1 MSRGARGPLLPR
13 RAASVFVAP
22 MRRCAD
28 ASMCRCRR
36 SRADRPAARPHSP
49 SPAAPSTEGSRPG
62 HGRERVCGEE
72 SIGESADRSETCP
85 RLSPPYA
92 DIRPRATE
100 CAARRTRKDSVLRPS
115 SLNTRKACG
124 AWRAAARARGGRSRA
139 TRRAPRAGRR
149 APGVE
154 RRALSVEHRTPSTEY
169 RVPSTEYRAP
179 STEHRTPSIEHRA
192 SSIENR
198 GAENRGPTAEN
209 RRRPSRPRAAIRP
222 VDRTRRRA
230 SPARDS
236 APRRATRRRSAA
248 PG

>member
-13 RAASVFVAP
+13 RAAGVFVAP
-22 MRRCAD
+22 MCRCAD

-62 HGRERVCGEE
+62 HSRERVCGEE

-154 RRALSVEHRTPSTEY
+154 RRALSVEHRTPSTEH
-169 RVPSTEYRAP
+169 RASNTEHRAP
-179 STEHRTPSIEHRA
+179 STEHRA

>member
-13 RAASVFVAP
+13 RAAGVVRLRRADVP
-22 MRRCAD
+22 MRPCAD
-28 ASMCRCRR
+28 VDARGLAGPPRARIRR
-36 SRADRPAARPHSP
+36 LRPRP
-49 SPAAPSTEGSRPG
+49 PAKESRPG
-62 HGRERVCGEE
+62 HGRKRVCGEE
-72 SIGESADRSETCP
+72 STGESADRSETCP

-92 DIRPRATE
+92 DIRPRAAE

-139 TRRAPRAGRR
+139 ARHAPRAARR
-149 APGVE
+149 APG
-154 RRALSVEHRTPSTEY
+154 VEHRTPSTEH
-169 RVPSTEYRAP
+169 RAPSTEYRAP
-179 STEHRTPSIEHRA
+179 STEHRTPSI
-192 SSIENR
+192 
-198 GAENRGPTAEN
+198 ENRGPTAEN

>member
-13 RAASVFVAP
+13 RAAGVFVAP
-22 MRRCAD
+22 MCRCAD

-72 SIGESADRSETCP
+72 STGESADRSETCP

-92 DIRPRATE
+92 DIRPRAAE

-139 TRRAPRAGRR
+139 TRRAP
-149 APGVE
+149 GVE
-154 RRALSVEHRTPSTEY
+154 RRALSVEHRTPSTEH
-169 RVPSTEYRAP
+169 RAPSTEYRV
-179 STEHRTPSIEHRA
+179 PSIEHRA

>member
-13 RAASVFVAP
+13 RAAGVFVAP
-22 MRRCAD
+22 MCRCAD

-72 SIGESADRSETCP
+72 STGESADRSETCP

-92 DIRPRATE
+92 DIRPRAAE

-139 TRRAPRAGRR
+139 TRRAP
-149 APGVE
+149 GVE
-154 RRALSVEHRTPSTEY
+154 RRALSVEHRTPSTEH
-169 RVPSTEYRAP
+169 RVPSTEYRA
-179 STEHRTPSIEHRA
+179 SNTEHRA

-236 APRRATRRRSAA
+236 APRRATCRRSAA

>member
-13 RAASVFVAP
+13 RAAGVFVAP
-22 MRRCAD
+22 MCRCAD

-62 HGRERVCGEE
+62 HSRERVCGEE

-139 TRRAPRAGRR
+139 TRRAPGAG
-149 APGVE
+149 
-154 RRALSVEHRTPSTEY
+154 RRALSVEHRTPSTEHRAPSTEY
-169 RVPSTEYRAP
+169 RVPSTEHRA
-179 STEHRTPSIEHRA
+179 SNTEHRA

>member
-13 RAASVFVAP
+13 RAAGVFVAP
-22 MRRCAD
+22 MCRCAD

-72 SIGESADRSETCP
+72 STGESADRSETCP

-92 DIRPRATE
+92 DIRPRAAE

-139 TRRAPRAGRR
+139 TRRAP
-149 APGVE
+149 GVE
-154 RRALSVEHRTPSTEY
+154 RRALSVEHRTPSTEH
-169 RVPSTEYRAP
+169 RVPSTEYRA
-179 STEHRTPSIEHRA
+179 SNTEHRA

>member
-1 MSRGARGPLLPR
+1 
-13 RAASVFVAP
+13 
-22 MRRCAD
+22 
-28 ASMCRCRR
+28 MCRCRR

-62 HGRERVCGEE
+62 HSRERVCGEE

-149 APGVE
+149 ALSIE
-154 RRALSVEHRTPSTEY
+154 RRAPSTEH
-169 RVPSTEYRAP
+169 RVPSTEHRAP
-179 STEHRTPSIEHRA
+179 STEHRTPSI
-192 SSIENR
+192 
-198 GAENRGPTAEN
+198 ENRGPTAEN

>member
-13 RAASVFVAP
+13 RAAGVFVAP
-22 MRRCAD
+22 MCRCAD

-72 SIGESADRSETCP
+72 STGESADRSETCP

-92 DIRPRATE
+92 DIRPRAAE

-139 TRRAPRAGRR
+139 TRP

-154 RRALSVEHRTPSTEY
+154 RRALSVEHRTPSTEH
-169 RVPSTEYRAP
+169 RVPSTEYRA
-179 STEHRTPSIEHRA
+179 SNTEHRA

>member
-13 RAASVFVAP
+13 RAAGVFVAP
-22 MRRCAD
+22 MCRCAD

-72 SIGESADRSETCP
+72 STGESADRSETCP

-92 DIRPRATE
+92 DIRPRAAE

-139 TRRAPRAGRR
+139 TRRAP
-149 APGVE
+149 GVE
-154 RRALSVEHRTPSTEY
+154 RRALSVEHRASSTEH
-169 RVPSTEYRAP
+169 RVPSTEYRVP

>member
-13 RAASVFVAP
+13 RAAGVFVAP
-22 MRRCAD
+22 MCRCAD

-62 HGRERVCGEE
+62 HSRERVCGEE

-139 TRRAPRAGRR
+139 TRRAP
-149 APGVE
+149 GVE
-154 RRALSVEHRTPSTEY
+154 RRALSVEHRTPSTEH
-169 RVPSTEYRAP
+169 RVPSTEYRA
-179 STEHRTPSIEHRA
+179 SNTEHRA

>member
-169 RVPSTEYRAP
+169 RVPSTEHRA
-179 STEHRTPSIEHRA
+179 PSIEHRA

-209 RRRPSRPRAAIRP
+209 RRRPSRSRAAIRP

>member
-13 RAASVFVAP
+13 RAAGVFVAP
-22 MRRCAD
+22 MCRCAD

-72 SIGESADRSETCP
+72 STGESADRSETCP

-92 DIRPRATE
+92 DIRPRAAE

-139 TRRAPRAGRR
+139 TRRAP
-149 APGVE
+149 GVE
-154 RRALSVEHRTPSTEY
+154 RRALSVEHRTPSTEH
-169 RVPSTEYRAP
+169 RVPSTEYRV
-179 STEHRTPSIEHRA
+179 PSIEHRA

>member
-13 RAASVFVAP
+13 RAAGVFVAP
-22 MRRCAD
+22 MCRCAD

-72 SIGESADRSETCP
+72 STGESADRSETCP

-92 DIRPRATE
+92 DIRPRAAE

-139 TRRAPRAGRR
+139 TRRAP
-149 APGVE
+149 GVE
-154 RRALSVEHRTPSTEY
+154 RRALSVEHRTPSTEH
-169 RVPSTEYRAP
+169 RVPSTEYRA
-179 STEHRTPSIEHRA
+179 SNTEHRA

-198 GAENRGPTAEN
+198 GAENRGLTAEN

>member
-13 RAASVFVAP
+13 RAAGVFVAP
-22 MRRCAD
+22 MCRCAD

-72 SIGESADRSETCP
+72 STGESADRSETCP

-92 DIRPRATE
+92 DIRPRAAE

-139 TRRAPRAGRR
+139 ARR

-154 RRALSVEHRTPSTEY
+154 RRALSVEHRTPSTEH
-169 RVPSTEYRAP
+169 RVPSTEYRA
-179 STEHRTPSIEHRA
+179 SNTEHRA

>member
-169 RVPSTEYRAP
+169 RVPSTE
-179 STEHRTPSIEHRA
+179 HRA

-209 RRRPSRPRAAIRP
+209 RRRPSRSRAAIRP

>member
-154 RRALSVEHRTPSTEY
+154 RRALNVEHRTPSTEY
-169 RVPSTEYRAP
+169 RVPSTEHRA
-179 STEHRTPSIEHRA
+179 PSIEHRA

-209 RRRPSRPRAAIRP
+209 RRRPSRSRAAIRP

>member
-13 RAASVFVAP
+13 RAAGVFVAP
-22 MRRCAD
+22 MCRCAD

-62 HGRERVCGEE
+62 HGRARVCGEE
-72 SIGESADRSETCP
+72 STGESADRSETCP

-92 DIRPRATE
+92 DIRPRAAE

-139 TRRAPRAGRR
+139 TRRAP
-149 APGVE
+149 GVE
-154 RRALSVEHRTPSTEY
+154 RRALSVEHRTPSTEH
-169 RVPSTEYRAP
+169 RVPSTEYRA
-179 STEHRTPSIEHRA
+179 SNTEHRA

>member
-1 MSRGARGPLLPR
+1 MRPCADVDARGLTGPPR
-13 RAASVFVAP
+13 ARI
-22 MRRCAD
+22 RRL
-28 ASMCRCRR
+28 
-36 SRADRPAARPHSP
+36 RPRP
-49 SPAAPSTEGSRPG
+49 PAKESRPG

-72 SIGESADRSETCP
+72 STGESADRSETCP

-92 DIRPRATE
+92 DIRPRAAE

-124 AWRAAARARGGRSRA
+124 AWRAAARARGGPSRA
-139 TRRAPRAGRR
+139 APRW
-149 APGVE
+149 APGTGH
-154 RRALSVEHRTPSTEY
+154 RALSVEHRAPSTEY
-169 RVPSTEYRAP
+169 RVPSTE
-179 STEHRTPSIEHRA
+179 HRTP
-192 SSIENR
+192 SIENR

>member
-13 RAASVFVAP
+13 RAAGVFVAP
-22 MRRCAD
+22 MCRCAD

-62 HGRERVCGEE
+62 HSRERVCGEE

-169 RVPSTEYRAP
+169 RAP
-179 STEHRTPSIEHRA
+179 STEHRAPSIEHRAPSTEHRA

>member
-13 RAASVFVAP
+13 QAAGVFVAP
-22 MRRCAD
+22 MCRCAD

-62 HGRERVCGEE
+62 HSRERVCGEE

-124 AWRAAARARGGRSRA
+124 VWRAAARARGGRSRA
-139 TRRAPRAGRR
+139 TRHAPRAGRR

-169 RVPSTEYRAP
+169 RAPSTEHRA
-179 STEHRTPSIEHRA
+179 SNTEHRTPSIEHRKP
-192 SSIENR
+192 R
-198 GAENRGPTAEN
+198 CRK
-209 RRRPSRPRAAIRP
+209 PRAHGRE
-222 VDRTRRRA
+222 
-230 SPARDS
+230 SPASEPPARGDQTS
-236 APRRATRRRSAA
+236 
-248 PG
+248 

>member
-13 RAASVFVAP
+13 RAAGVFVAP
-22 MRRCAD
+22 MCRCAD

-62 HGRERVCGEE
+62 HSRERVCGEE
-72 SIGESADRSETCP
+72 SIGASADRSETCP

-139 TRRAPRAGRR
+139 TRHAPRAGRR

-169 RVPSTEYRAP
+169 RVPSTEYRA
-179 STEHRTPSIEHRA
+179 SNTEHRA

>member
-1 MSRGARGPLLPR
+1 
-13 RAASVFVAP
+13 
-22 MRRCAD
+22 
-28 ASMCRCRR
+28 MCRCRR

-62 HGRERVCGEE
+62 HSRERVCGEE

-169 RVPSTEYRAP
+169 RAP
-179 STEHRTPSIEHRA
+179 STEHRAPSIEHRAPSTEHRA

>member
-13 RAASVFVAP
+13 RAAGVFVAP
-22 MRRCAD
+22 MCRCAD

-62 HGRERVCGEE
+62 HSRERVCGEE

-92 DIRPRATE
+92 DIRPRAAE

-139 TRRAPRAGRR
+139 TRRAP
-149 APGVE
+149 GVE
-154 RRALSVEHRTPSTEY
+154 RRALSVEHRTPSTEH
-169 RVPSTEYRAP
+169 RVPSTEYRA
-179 STEHRTPSIEHRA
+179 SNTEHRA

>member
-1 MSRGARGPLLPR
+1 MSRGAREPLLPR
-13 RAASVFVAP
+13 RAAGVFVAP
-22 MRRCAD
+22 MCRCAD

-62 HGRERVCGEE
+62 HSRERVCGEE

-139 TRRAPRAGRR
+139 TRRAP
-149 APGVE
+149 GVE

-169 RVPSTEYRAP
+169 RAP
-179 STEHRTPSIEHRA
+179 STEHRTPSTEHRAPSIEHRKP
-192 SSIENR
+192 SIENR

>member
-13 RAASVFVAP
+13 RAAGVFVAP
-22 MRRCAD
+22 MCRCAD

-72 SIGESADRSETCP
+72 STGESADRSETCP

-92 DIRPRATE
+92 DIRPRAAE

-139 TRRAPRAGRR
+139 TRRAP
-149 APGVE
+149 GVE

-169 RVPSTEYRAP
+169 RVPSTEYRA
-179 STEHRTPSIEHRA
+179 SNTEHRA